1 MTVICQGIN
10 NIKYLQLKFNKM
22 GLLDFFKKNDNIQ
35 TDVINGIENDENT
48 TNEKIVD
55 RNIFVKNP
63 NQSNSFVDEEEN
75 STAWKRIFSRI
86 RKDYEIEGYNDALST
101 ADVKYRDDNKEIL
114 KLNLRVDIEEAEI
127 EIKEYLKELEF
138 HIKSRT
144 KAELNDLVEELESK
158 KVVFEERLEKLTE
171 LKTDLNNDS
180 GMPLRIQLA
189 YNRGFNKGMAA
200 LTVANV
206 INKNI

>member
-1 MTVICQGIN
+1 
-10 NIKYLQLKFNKM
+10 M
-22 GLLDFFKKNDNIQ
+22 GLFDLFKKKNDSQVYETNAANIE
-35 TDVINGIENDENT
+35 DSE
-48 TNEKIVD
+48 TNETIVD
-55 RNIFVKNP
+55 RNIFVKDPIN
-63 NQSNSFVDEEEN
+63 NATTDIDNEN
-75 STAWKRIFSRI
+75 STAWKRIFNRI

-114 KLNLRVDIEEAEI
+114 KLNLRIDIEEAEV
-127 EIKEYLKELEF
+127 EINEYLKELDF

-158 KVVFEERLEKLTE
+158 KVVFEERLEKLVE
-171 LKTDLNNDS
+171 LKSDLQNET

-206 INKNI
+206 INKKI

>member
-1 MTVICQGIN
+1 MS
-10 NIKYLQLKFNKM
+10 
-22 GLLDFFKKNDNIQ
+22 KNQ
-35 TDVINGIENDENT
+35 
-48 TNEKIVD
+48 
-55 RNIFVKNP
+55 
-63 NQSNSFVDEEEN
+63 
-75 STAWKRIFSRI
+75 
-86 RKDYEIEGYNDALST
+86 
-101 ADVKYRDDNKEIL
+101 DNKDIL
-114 KLNLRVDIEEAEI
+114 KLNLRIDIEEAEV
-127 EIKEYLKELEF
+127 EIKEYLKELDF

-158 KVVFEERLEKLTE
+158 KIVFEERLEKLKE
-171 LKTDLNNDS
+171 LKSDLSNDS

>member
-1 MTVICQGIN
+1 MGILN
-10 NIKYLQLKFNKM
+10 
-22 GLLDFFKKNDNIQ
+22 FFKKNDEIQ
-35 TDVINGIENDENT
+35 TTELNGDSNENYN
-48 TNEKIVD
+48 TNETIVD
-55 RNIFVKNP
+55 RNLFVKDAVK
-63 NQSNSFVDEEEN
+63 SNVAENNEEN

-101 ADVKYRDDNKEIL
+101 SDVKYRDDNKDIL
-114 KLNLRVDIEEAEI
+114 KLNLRIDIEEAEV
-127 EIKEYLKELEF
+127 EIKEYLKELDF

-158 KVVFEERLEKLTE
+158 KIVFEERLEKLKE
-171 LKTDLNNDS
+171 LKSDLSNDS

>member
-1 MTVICQGIN
+1 
-10 NIKYLQLKFNKM
+10 M
-22 GLLDFFKKNDNIQ
+22 GLFDLFKKKEESQ
-35 TDVINGIENDENT
+35 VGEASGENSENNN
-48 TNEKIVD
+48 TNETIVD
-55 RNIFVKNP
+55 RNIFVKDPQN
-63 NQSNSFVDEEEN
+63 NATTVVDDQN
-75 STAWKRIFSRI
+75 STAWKRIFNRI

-114 KLNLRVDIEEAEI
+114 KLNLRIDIEEAEV
-127 EIKEYLKELEF
+127 EIKEYLKELDF
-138 HIKSRT
+138 HIRSRA

-171 LKTDLNNDS
+171 LKTDLHNDT

>member
-1 MTVICQGIN
+1 
-10 NIKYLQLKFNKM
+10 M
-22 GLLDFFKKNDNIQ
+22 GLLDFFKKNDRIQ
-35 TDVINGIENDENT
+35 TDSPNGVEIENNSA
-48 TNEKIVD
+48 NETIVD

-63 NQSNSFVDEEEN
+63 QHANGFVDEEAD
-75 STAWKRIFSRI
+75 STSWKRIFSRI

-171 LKTDLNNDS
+171 LKNDLYNDN

>member
-1 MTVICQGIN
+1 
-10 NIKYLQLKFNKM
+10 M
-22 GLLDFFKKNDNIQ
+22 GLLDFFKKKDEIQ
-35 TDVINGIENDENT
+35 TGELNNENHDENFA
-48 TNEKIVD
+48 NEPIVD
-55 RNIFVKNP
+55 RNIFVKDPQKTNG
-63 NQSNSFVDEEEN
+63 NYSDEEN

-114 KLNLRVDIEEAEI
+114 KLNLRIDIEEAEV
-127 EIKEYLKELEF
+127 EIKEYLKELDF

-158 KVVFEERLEKLTE
+158 KIVFEERLQKLTE
-171 LKTDLNNDS
+171 LKTDLQNDT

>member
-1 MTVICQGIN
+1 
-10 NIKYLQLKFNKM
+10 M
-22 GLLDFFKKNDNIQ
+22 GLFDLFKKKEESQVGEASGENSENNN
-35 TDVINGIENDENT
+35 TDET
-48 TNEKIVD
+48 IVD
-55 RNIFVKNP
+55 RNIFVKDPQN
-63 NQSNSFVDEEEN
+63 NAATVVDNEN
-75 STAWKRIFSRI
+75 STAWKRIFNRI

-114 KLNLRVDIEEAEI
+114 KLNLRIDIEEAEV
-127 EIKEYLKELEF
+127 EIKEYLKELDF

-158 KVVFEERLEKLTE
+158 KIVFEERLEKLTE
-171 LKTDLNNDS
+171 LKTDLQKDS

-206 INKNI
+206 INKKI

>member
-1 MTVICQGIN
+1 
-10 NIKYLQLKFNKM
+10 M
-22 GLLDFFKKNDNIQ
+22 GLLDFFKKRDEIQ
-35 TDVINGIENDENT
+35 TGENNDSVT
-48 TNEKIVD
+48 GDTSANETIVD
-55 RNIFVKNP
+55 RNIFVKEP
-63 NQSNSFVDEEEN
+63 QKTNSIANDEEN

-127 EIKEYLKELEF
+127 EIKEYLKELDF

>member
-1 MTVICQGIN
+1 
-10 NIKYLQLKFNKM
+10 M
-22 GLLDFFKKNDNIQ
+22 GLFDLFKKKEEQEVQQ
-35 TDVINGIENDENT
+35 TLENDENAT
-48 TNEKIVD
+48 EETIVD
-55 RNIFVKNP
+55 RNLFIKEPNNNQFV
-63 NQSNSFVDEEEN
+63 SNEEN
-75 STAWKRIFSRI
+75 STTWKRIFNRI

-127 EIKEYLKELEF
+127 EIREYLKELEF

-144 KAELNDLVEELESK
+144 KADLIDLVEELESK
-158 KVVFEERLEKLTE
+158 KIVFEERLEKLTE
-171 LKTDLNNDS
+171 LKNDLNNDT

>member
-1 MTVICQGIN
+1 
-10 NIKYLQLKFNKM
+10 M
-22 GLLDFFKKNDNIQ
+22 GLLDFFKKKDEIQPSEISGDNNDN
-35 TDVINGIENDENT
+35 DA
-48 TNEKIVD
+48 TNETIID
-55 RNIFVKNP
+55 RNIFVKDPQKTNVTE
-63 NQSNSFVDEEEN
+63 SNDED

-127 EIKEYLKELEF
+127 EIKEYLKELDF